1 MYGPEATTFSL
12 YVDGDSLSNF
22 SAYSFGTGV
31 VTGMT
36 RNAAK
41 PGACALV
48 SLNVIL

>member
-31 VTGMT
+31 RDRHHEERGEA
-36 RNAAK
+36 R
-41 PGACALV
+41 ALRPW
-48 SLNVIL
+48 